1 MGKRKMDW
9 KTVGQSVAKS
19 LPILG
24 TVLGGPAGG
33 AIGTLVA
40 SALGVEDSPEAV
52 NSVIAN
58 DPQALVKLRELE
70 LNNRVQLQQ
79 LFVTAQSNQLNYDLA
94 QYQAE
99 VSDRNSARD
108 LASKTPR
115 DITRPTIAF
124 LFIVGAIIIIGL
136 IFSGVS
142 ESLLRDPTASLT
154 IGTVV
159 GFWFNEMKQIMGFY
173 FGTTRDANRQADEIT
188 KFAVNPDMLVADN
201 KGKKNA

>member
-1 MGKRKMDW
+1 
-9 KTVGQSVAKS
+9 
-19 LPILG
+19 L
-24 TVLGGPAGG
+24 
-33 AIGTLVA
+33 
-40 SALGVEDSPEAV
+40 
-52 NSVIAN
+52 
-58 DPQALVKLRELE
+58 
-70 LNNRVQLQQ
+70 
-79 LFVTAQSNQLNYDLA
+79 
-94 QYQAE
+94 
-99 VSDRNSARD
+99 
-108 LASKTPR
+108 
-115 DITRPTIAF
+115 
-124 LFIVGAIIIIGL
+124 GAIIIIGL